1 MDGLHGVETNI
12 SDKSTEEIIK
22 NYKSLWKIEE
32 CFRINKRD
40 LSMRPIFHW
49 TKKRIVS
56 HISMIYMSFC
66 CTKILLYELKKN
78 GIDIS
83 LENLVSQLKLVNGSI
98 IKETNQNKSY
108 YIPVKISEDTRKIYE
123 VLKVKPIDKVK
134 RIKM

>member
-1 MDGLHGVETNI
+1 
-12 SDKSTEEIIK
+12 
-22 NYKSLWKIEE
+22 
-32 CFRINKRD
+32 
-40 LSMRPIFHW
+40 
-49 TKKRIVS
+49 
-56 HISMIYMSFC
+56 MIYMSFC
-66 CTKILLYELKKN
+66 CTKKLLYELKKN

-83 LENLVSQLKLVNGSI
+83 LENLVSQLKLVNRSI